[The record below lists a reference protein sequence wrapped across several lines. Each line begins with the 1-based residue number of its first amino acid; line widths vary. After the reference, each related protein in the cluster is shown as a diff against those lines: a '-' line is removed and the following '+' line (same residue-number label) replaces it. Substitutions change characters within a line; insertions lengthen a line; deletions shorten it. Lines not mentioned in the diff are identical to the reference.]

1 MRISDD
7 ELRGRLLQADVE
19 HGKVHVLSFVDQE
32 NVERSVVAEVG
43 ITQLYE
49 IKIFLK
55 TGKIIIILAET
66 MYSKFQII
74 FFEIM
79 SLKIIDKVKY
89 KILKL
94 HELDLLSKPFDF
106 S

>member
-1 MRISDD
+1 
-7 ELRGRLLQADVE
+7 
-19 HGKVHVLSFVDQE
+19 LSFVDQE

-66 MYSKFQII
+66 GYSKFQII

-79 SLKIIDKVKY
+79 SLRIIDKVKVIKY
-89 KILKL
+89 
-94 HELDLLSKPFDF
+94 
-106 S
+106 

>member
-7 ELRGRLLQADVE
+7 ELRGHLLEADVE

-55 TGKIIIILAET
+55 TGKIIITLAENV
-66 MYSKFQII
+66 YSKFQII

-79 SLKIIDKVKY
+79 SLRKIDKVKY
-89 KILKL
+89 
-94 HELDLLSKPFDF
+94 
-106 S
+106 